1 MNSHCKQTATITI
14 GSVSQQ
20 VNYTV
25 DGNLAGF
32 FAAGGSLYYVGAGM
46 IILIALAILAVGF
59 RYMRRD
65 RDYYDDEDDEYDFD
79 YDVDQAV
86 SSTATVAPQ
95 VAMPPAR
102 PPSKPEPIKPQ
113 EPEEVVEYSQD
124 DWMVDYRVEE
134 DGTEWGQADDETWY
148 YRESGQSEW
157 VEWTD

>member
-1 MNSHCKQTATITI
+1 M
-14 GSVSQQ
+14 
-20 VNYTV
+20 NYTV

-46 IILIALAILAVGF
+46 IVLIALAILAVGF
-59 RYMRRD
+59 RFIRRE
-65 RDYYDDEDDEYDFD
+65 RDYYDDEEDEYEFD
-79 YDVDQAV
+79 YDVDEV
-86 SSTATVAPQ
+86 ISSSPAPTPQ

-102 PPSKPEPIKPQ
+102 PPTKPEPITQP
-113 EPEEVVEYSQD
+113 EPEQPEEENQD
-124 DWMVDYRVEE
+124 DWMIDYRVED